1 MAVAI
6 DVTHRET
13 SQPESATTLGTIVD
27 LVRRITHAD
36 TTSVISFSQ
45 NDNTI
50 TWEAAAGFITPA
62 AERPITQQLNNV
74 LADRVLAAD
83 SVVIVQGIGR
93 RDGYPADEFPI
104 HALEGI
110 CDLAIIPL
118 RSRGVQLGALI
129 AGYRLSHEF
138 TVEEKESL
146 RGLAD
151 MAGLAL
157 DNARLVETLATAEKI
172 WEQTFEAIGEGI
184 LAYDE
189 NGRILRCNAR
199 AAEMLDLKNEEV
211 TDLTFEEA
219 FARMFGGPA
228 AAYHLAD
235 SRDLSSGFEVQTET
249 GRRYLTSIASIRQPS
264 ENTIKVA
271 TWKDVTQLSEV
282 QEQLSRSRR
291 LGSVGQL
298 AAGVAHEI
306 NNPLAAIS
314 ACAEAVIRDV
324 RKSDDTQKLASEHQW
339 NYYLEEIVRQSQR
352 CKEITRGLL
361 DLTQQ
366 RQAKRSMTD
375 LNGVAR
381 DCLKVAVHRPE
392 SARIEFKVAL
402 DEGIGQIATDPA
414 LVCQIL
420 DNLLSNAADAVG
432 ENDGR
437 VTVRTA
443 RETDR
448 ALIEVADNGPGIPAD
463 LLPKIFDPFVS
474 TKRAGKGYGLGLA
487 ICAALAEALG
497 ASLTVES
504 KEGEGSRFRLWI
516 PRRAADVENVSV

>member
-36 TTSVISFSQ
+36 TTSVVSFSQ
-45 NDNTI
+45 IDNTI
-50 TWEAAAGFITPA
+50 TWQASAGFTTPA
-62 AERPITQQLNNV
+62 AERPTTQQLNNV
-74 LADRVLAAD
+74 LADRVLTGD

-93 RDGYPADEFPI
+93 RDGYPSDEFPF
-104 HALEGI
+104 HAAEGVR
-110 CDLAIIPL
+110 DLAIIPL
-118 RSRGVQLGALI
+118 RSRGVPLGALI
-129 AGYRLSHEF
+129 AGYRSAHEF
-138 TVEEKESL
+138 SAEEKESL

-151 MAGLAL
+151 MASLAL

-184 LAYDE
+184 IAYDE

-199 AAEMLDLKNEEV
+199 AAELLDMKNEEV
-211 TDLTFEEA
+211 TELTFEEA

-235 SRDLSSGFEVQTET
+235 ACDLSSGFEVQTET
-249 GRRYLTSIASIRQPS
+249 GRRYLTSIASIRGPL
-264 ENTIKVA
+264 ENTINVA
-271 TWKDVTQLSEV
+271 TWRDVTQLSEV

-314 ACAEAVIRDV
+314 TCAEAVIRDV
-324 RKSDDTQKLASEHQW
+324 RKSDETQKLASDLEW
-339 NYYLEEIVRQSQR
+339 TYYLEEIVRQAQR

-366 RQAKRSMTD
+366 RQAKRSMSN
-375 LNGVAR
+375 LNTIAA
-381 DCLKVAVHRPE
+381 DCVKVAVQRSE

-402 DEGIGQIATDPA
+402 DENVGEVATDPA
-414 LVCQIL
+414 LVRQIL
-420 DNLLSNAADAVG
+420 DNLLSNAIDAAG
-432 ENDGR
+432 ENNGSVS
-437 VTVRTA
+437 VTTA
-443 RETDR
+443 RQRDR
-448 ALIEVADNGPGIPAD
+448 ASIEVADNGPGIPAD

-504 KEGEGSRFRLWI
+504 KEGEGTRFRLWI
-516 PRRAADVENVSV
+516 PRRAPKTQTT

>member
-1 MAVAI
+1 MAAAI
-6 DVTHRET
+6 DVTHGES
-13 SQPESATTLGTIVD
+13 SQPESASTLGTIVD

-36 TTSVISFSQ
+36 TTSVVSFSQ
-45 NDNTI
+45 IDNTI
-50 TWEAAAGFITPA
+50 TWQASAGFITPA
-62 AERPITQQLNNV
+62 TDRPTTQQLNNV
-74 LADRVLAAD
+74 LADRVLTGD

-93 RDGYPADEFPI
+93 RDGYPADEFPF
-104 HALEGI
+104 HAAEGVR
-110 CDLAIIPL
+110 DLAMMPL
-118 RSRGVQLGALI
+118 RSRGVPLGALI
-129 AGYRLSHEF
+129 AGYRSSHDF
-138 TVEEKESL
+138 TTEEKESL

-151 MAGLAL
+151 LASLAL

-172 WEQTFEAIGEGI
+172 WQRTFEAIGEGI

-199 AAEMLDLKNEEV
+199 AAEMLDLTHEEV
-211 TDLTFEEA
+211 TNLSFKEA
-219 FARMFGGPA
+219 FARMFGPAA
-228 AAYHLAD
+228 AAYHLAE
-235 SRDLSSGFEVQTET
+235 SRDLSYGFEVQAAT
-249 GRRYLTSIASIRQPS
+249 GRRYLTSIASIP
-264 ENTIKVA
+264 EDTINVA

-314 ACAEAVIRDV
+314 TCAEVVIRDV
-324 RKSDDTQKLASEHQW
+324 RKSGATEKLASEHQW
-339 NYYLEEIVRQSQR
+339 TYYLEEIVRQAQR

-366 RQAKRSMTD
+366 RQAKRSMCNLSTI
-375 LNGVAR
+375 VR
-381 DCLKVAVHRPE
+381 DCIKVAVQQPE
-392 SARIEFKVAL
+392 SARIEFNVTL
-402 DEGIGQIATDPA
+402 DESFEVATDPT
-414 LVCQIL
+414 LVRQIL
-420 DNLLSNAADAVG
+420 DNLLSNAADAARDS
-432 ENDGR
+432 DGS
-437 VTVRTA
+437 VTVTTA
-443 RETDR
+443 RETDCV
-448 ALIEVADNGPGIPAD
+448 LIEVADNGPGIPAD

-504 KEGEGSRFRLWI
+504 KEGEGSKFRLWI
-516 PRRAADVENVSV
+516 PRRAPEVA

>member
-1 MAVAI
+1 MAAAI

-36 TTSVISFSQ
+36 TTSVVSFSQ
-45 NDNTI
+45 IDNTI
-50 TWEAAAGFITPA
+50 VWEAASGFTTNP
-62 AERPITQQLNNV
+62 AERPATQQLNNV
-74 LADRVLAAD
+74 LADRLLAGEP
-83 SVVIVQGIGR
+83 VVIVQGIGR
-93 RDGYPADEFPI
+93 RDGYLHDEFPF
-104 HALEGI
+104 HAAEGI
-110 CDLAIIPL
+110 CDLALILL
-118 RSRGVQLGALI
+118 RSRGVRLGALI
-129 AGYRLSHEF
+129 AGYRSPHEF
-138 TVEEKESL
+138 SEEEKESL

-151 MAGLAL
+151 MASLAL

-172 WEQTFEAIGEGI
+172 WERTFEAIGEGI

-189 NGRILRCNAR
+189 NARILRCNAR
-199 AAEMLDLKNEEV
+199 AAEMLDLTNEEV
-211 TDLTFEEA
+211 TAITFEEA
-219 FARMFGGPA
+219 FARMFGEAA
-228 AAYHLAD
+228 AAYHLAESQD
-235 SRDLSSGFEVQTET
+235 FASGFEVKSET
-249 GRRYLTSIASIRQPS
+249 GRRYLTSIASIRGPS

-314 ACAEAVIRDV
+314 TCAEAVSRDV
-324 RKSDDTQKLASEHQW
+324 RKSEETQKLATEHQW
-339 NYYLEEIVRQSQR
+339 TYYLEEIVRQAQR

-366 RQAKRSMTD
+366 RQAKRSMCN
-375 LNGVAR
+375 LNAIAK
-381 DCLKVAVHRPE
+381 DCVKVAVQKPE
-392 SARIEFKVAL
+392 SARIEFRVTFDEKV
-402 DEGIGQIATDPA
+402 EVATDPT
-414 LVCQIL
+414 LVRQIL
-420 DNLLSNAADAVG
+420 DNLLSNAADAAG
-432 ENDGR
+432 EHGGT
-437 VTVRTA
+437 VTITTA

-448 ALIEVADNGPGIPAD
+448 VLIEVADNGPGIPAD

-504 KEGEGSRFRLWI
+504 KEGEGSKFRLWI
-516 PRRAADVENVSV
+516 PRRAPETQTSS

>member
-1 MAVAI
+1 MAAVT

-13 SQPESATTLGTIVD
+13 SQPESATTLGAIVD

-36 TTSVISFSQ
+36 TTSVVSFSQ
-45 NDNTI
+45 IDNTI
-50 TWEAAAGFITPA
+50 TWEAASGFNTPA
-62 AERPITQQLNNV
+62 AERPLTQQLNNV
-74 LADRVLAAD
+74 LADRFVTAD

-93 RDGYPADEFPI
+93 RDGYPAHEFPI

-118 RSRGVQLGALI
+118 RSRGVPLGALI
-129 AGYRLSHEF
+129 AGYRSAHDF
-138 TVEEKESL
+138 SPEEKESL

-189 NGRILRCNAR
+189 NGRVLRCNAR
-199 AAEMLDLKNEEV
+199 AAEMLDMKIEEV
-211 TDLTFEEA
+211 TGLTFEEA
-219 FARMFGGPA
+219 FARMFGDSA
-228 AAYHLAD
+228 TAFHLTQ
-235 SRDLSSGFEVQTET
+235 SRDLSSAFEVQTAT
-249 GRRYLTSIASIRQPS
+249 GRRYLTSIASIREPS
-264 ENTIKVA
+264 ENTFNVA
-271 TWKDVTQLSEV
+271 TWRDVTQLSEV

-314 ACAEAVIRDV
+314 TCAEAVIRDV
-324 RKSDDTQKLASEHQW
+324 RKNEETQKLAGEHEW
-339 NYYLEEIVRQSQR
+339 NYYLEEIVRQAQR

-366 RQAKRSMTD
+366 RQAKRSMSN
-375 LNGVAR
+375 LNAIAR
-381 DCLKVAVHRPE
+381 DCLKVAVQRTD
-392 SARIEFKVAL
+392 SAQIEFKVAL
-402 DEGIGQIATDPA
+402 DENVGEVATDPA
-414 LVCQIL
+414 LVRQIL
-420 DNLLSNAADAVG
+420 DNLLSNATYAASESG
-432 ENDGR
+432 GT
-437 VTVRTA
+437 VTVTTA

-448 ALIEVADNGPGIPAD
+448 ALIEVADNGPGIPAAQ
-463 LLPKIFDPFVS
+463 LLKIFDPFVS

-487 ICAALAEALG
+487 TCAALAEALG

-516 PRRAADVENVSV
+516 PRRAAETS